1 MNDQFVQ
8 SASAWR
14 TVQPLRL
21 RTLPGSAVD
30 SSSVNSNDGADD
42 VALMG
47 AVRRGN
53 EDALR
58 SLYERYGRLVFT
70 VTLRLTRDAGLAQEV
85 TQDVFVRCWERAS
98 AFDPGRGRVQAWLIG
113 IARNRAIDA
122 LRSRH
127 ARGQDRERELPPFD
141 IAAEPV
147 SASDGLA
154 SDVALRLS
162 LRAALDHLSAVQRE
176 AIELAIYGELTQA
189 EIAGLLDVPLGTVKT
204 RIRDGMARL
213 RADIVSGQRAQGSH
227 HA

>member
-1 MNDQFVQ
+1 MAADEG
-8 SASAWR
+8 AGDM
-14 TVQPLRL
+14 
-21 RTLPGSAVD
+21 TL
-30 SSSVNSNDGADD
+30 
-42 VALMG
+42 VAG
-47 AVRRGN
+47 VRRGD

-58 SLYERYGRLVFT
+58 QVYERYGGLVYSVALRLVGE
-70 VTLRLTRDAGLAQEV
+70 AGLAQEV
-85 TQDVFVRCWERAS
+85 TQDVFVRCWERAR
-98 AFDPGRGRVQAWLIG
+98 AFDPSRGSLQAWLIG
-113 IARNRAIDA
+113 IARNRGTDV

-141 IAAEPV
+141 FTGEPV

-154 SDVALRLS
+154 NDVALRLS

-213 RADIVSGQRAQGSH
+213 RAEFGQRATSPG
-227 HA
+227 